1 MIDIEGESMDL
12 SVAHERNLKIKM
24 LKIYVTQNDVFF
36 KKGFSE
42 QQIHT
47 QLYFRQM
54 DMRDYRNLFFEKKD
68 DLYYLKRDWLN
79 ILNKWKYKHVSVDET
94 YKNTS
99 EKFLKKFEAFMDD
112 NQLKVYDKT
121 VFSHFFENIKTEIN
135 ILHWGSL
142 PVYKDSVLCEYE
154 TIPEENLELYY
165 NDFSALNDLYNWIRN
180 MEYWKPSFYGDCNL
194 NIDMKFSVYSRRW
207 GHRDTYY
214 IQRTIDGWLVTFM
227 GERKKAEK
235 DGCGALINNMKHD
248 YIFFPEDDFK
258 DAMSTLW
265 NMADE
270 REMSSGELADKLQNI
285 ADWISAIEVA
295 VGKNR
300 PTWL

>member
-1 MIDIEGESMDL
+1 MKL
-12 SVAHERNLKIKM
+12 NVAHERNLKIKM
-24 LKIYVTQNDVFF
+24 LKVYISQNDSFF
-36 KKGFSE
+36 ENGFSE

-47 QLYFRQM
+47 QFYFRQV

-68 DLYYLKRDWLN
+68 DLYYLKSEDFK
-79 ILNKWKYKHVSVDET
+79 ILNKWKYEHKNADKT
-94 YKNTS
+94 YKS
-99 EKFLKKFEAFMDD
+99 VSKEFMKDFEGFMD
-112 NQLKVYDKT
+112 NKQLKVYDDT
-121 VFSHFFENIKTEIN
+121 VFSDFFKNIKDQIDV
-135 ILHWGSL
+135 LHWGSL
-142 PVYKDSVLCEYE
+142 PIYKDWVLCECE
-154 TIPEENLELYY
+154 TIPEENLKLYY
-165 NDFSALNDLYNWIRN
+165 NNFSALNDLYNWIRN
-180 MEYWKPSFYGDCNL
+180 MEYWRPSFDGDCNL

-227 GERKKAEK
+227 GETRDAEK
-235 DGCGALINNMKHD
+235 DGSGALINNMKHD

-285 ADWISAIEVA
+285 ADWVSAIEYTM
-295 VGKNR
+295 GKNR